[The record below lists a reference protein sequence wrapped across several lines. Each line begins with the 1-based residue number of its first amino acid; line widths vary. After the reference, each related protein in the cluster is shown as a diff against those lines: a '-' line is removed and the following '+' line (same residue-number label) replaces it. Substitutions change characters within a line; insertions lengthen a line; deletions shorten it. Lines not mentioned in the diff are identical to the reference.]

1 MSQNE
6 SRSNINQEVEEK
18 NGDIDCNFDF
28 NYCIIDSEYTYNLPP
43 GETSEEEIDIEVVKD
58 YRKYSK
64 REETF
69 LNRIAKRQS
78 KTQVVCESTK
88 QESDDS
94 NQSTVEEIVTT
105 METQTSTNM
114 KAETETETETKV
126 ETSSNTKTEIETK
139 NATEEDSNQNENIGD
154 DLYQERKTCIN
165 KKSPA
170 KKSKNPMKKIKK
182 NVNNIRNQGTKNKN
196 CQSLVLV
203 PKLSSCTFKN
213 GCLKQILMTPSKYH
227 QYANHME
234 TSRLQ
239 CRSKNEEYI
248 NYPKTL
254 SNGASL
260 LIDQSANYIPFTS
273 FTYCTLFNIL
283 KKSQISHYISSKILV
298 FDFGNGTRI
307 IFDYSWIKNYYDL
320 PKFFTFQVAD
330 RLLHKAEMLLFQ
342 ETMSS
347 STQKLITAHENTDA
361 LVKDSTNLT
370 FRIEDEFFSKDC
382 SSLSH
387 TPQPHKYLHDDLG
400 TNTKNGA
407 NMKISTRACINS
419 NSPVSHDPEPS
430 LHSATFEKREDVIFK
445 KPSVEPYSNP
455 EMDRELDPESDL
467 DSESDSKSD
476 VESNKESE
484 LGVEP
489 KSKSKSDADS
499 DSDREPDSDLVRHS
513 ESDSKSDSDSDKES
527 ESRSKSK
534 SKSDADSCSAREPDS
549 DLDRHSESDSKS
561 DLDKGSE
568 SESEI
573 DTGTEKYSRLK
584 KSNSIE
590 TKVSQN
596 VSDNLDEFNSEER
609 PNNDSSI
616 SSDDSSI
623 PNHPINE
630 SKHYVNSGGTWVLN
644 NRYQEN
650 TNYENLHDEP
660 NFQPNIEN
668 QDEINVSSGNS
679 PNILSNNSNDS
690 FDDINDSSQPKK
702 NTQDSEIPDKRNFH
716 EPDPIDIE
724 SQESKKIYNDIN
736 FLFGTSLY

>member
-18 NGDIDCNFDF
+18 NRDIDYNFDF
-28 NYCIIDSEYTYNLPP
+28 NYCSIDSEYTYNVPP
-43 GETSEEEIDIEVVKD
+43 DETSEEEIDSELVKD
-58 YRKYSK
+58 FRKYSK
-64 REETF
+64 QKETC
-69 LNRIAKRQS
+69 LNGIATSQS

-88 QESDDS
+88 QDSDDS
-94 NQSTVEEIVTT
+94 NQSTVEEIVTA
-105 METQTSTNM
+105 METQTSINM
-114 KAETETETETKV
+114 KAETERER
-126 ETSSNTKTEIETK
+126 KTEIETK
-139 NATEEDSNQNENIGD
+139 NATEEDSNQNENIAD
-154 DLYQERKTCIN
+154 DLYQERKTCIH
-165 KKSPA
+165 KKSPT
-170 KKSKNPMKKIKK
+170 KKSKDPMKKIKK

-213 GCLKQILMTPSKYH
+213 GCLKQILMTTSKYH

-239 CRSKNEEYI
+239 NRSKNEEYI

-260 LIDQSANYIPFTS
+260 LINQSANYIPVTNFT
-273 FTYCTLFNIL
+273 CNTLFNIL
-283 KKSQISHYISSKILV
+283 KKSQISHYISLKILE
-298 FDFGNGTRI
+298 FDFGNCTRI
-307 IFDYSWIKNYYDL
+307 INDYSGIKNYYDL
-320 PKFFTFQVAD
+320 PNFFTFQGAN
-330 RLLHKAEMLLFQ
+330 RLLNKAEILLFQ
-342 ETMSS
+342 ETASS
-347 STQKLITAHENTDA
+347 SPQKLITAHENTDA
-361 LVKDSTNLT
+361 LVKYSTNPTLE
-370 FRIEDEFFSKDC
+370 IENKFFSKDC
-382 SSLSH
+382 SSLPH
-387 TPQPHKYLHDDLG
+387 TPQPHTYLHDGLG
-400 TNTKNGA
+400 TNTENGA

-430 LHSATFEKREDVIFK
+430 LHSATFEKREVVIFK

-455 EMDRELDPESDL
+455 EM
-467 DSESDSKSD
+467 
-476 VESNKESE
+476 
-484 LGVEP
+484 
-489 KSKSKSDADS
+489 
-499 DSDREPDSDLVRHS
+499 DREPDSDLVRHS
-513 ESDSKSDSDSDKES
+513 ESDSKSDSDSDKEL

-596 VSDNLDEFNSEER
+596 VSYNLEEFNSEER

-644 NRYQEN
+644 NRYN
-650 TNYENLHDEP
+650 KNKNYYNLFIEL

-679 PNILSNNSNDS
+679 HNILSNNSNDS
-690 FDDINDSSQPKK
+690 FDDINDSSQP
-702 NTQDSEIPDKRNFH
+702 NNITQVSEIRDQRNFR
-716 EPDPIDIE
+716 EPDPKDIE
-724 SQESKKIYNDIN
+724 FQFPTLN
-736 FLFGTSLY
+736 L